1 MTPVNRI
8 QPFPLIADTSSLLLL
23 LLLLLVVMMMMMI
36 VADVLVDSVA
46 ARRLSLVHSTRIEVE
61 LHGNKSAHCYTRDST
76 RRDATLLV
84 GDILQTAVKQCG
96 SRIRNE
102 NVCNRSM
109 TLVEGYSRSSGSE
122 MVLSEKS

>member
-76 RRDATLLV
+76 RRDATLSVRRYLCK
-84 GDILQTAVKQCG
+84 L
-96 SRIRNE
+96 
-102 NVCNRSM
+102 
-109 TLVEGYSRSSGSE
+109 L
-122 MVLSEKS
+122 

>member
-23 LLLLLVVMMMMMI
+23 LLLVVMMMMMMMMI

-76 RRDATLLV
+76 RRT
-84 GDILQTAVKQCG
+84 
-96 SRIRNE
+96 R
-102 NVCNRSM
+102 
-109 TLVEGYSRSSGSE
+109 
-122 MVLSEKS
+122 